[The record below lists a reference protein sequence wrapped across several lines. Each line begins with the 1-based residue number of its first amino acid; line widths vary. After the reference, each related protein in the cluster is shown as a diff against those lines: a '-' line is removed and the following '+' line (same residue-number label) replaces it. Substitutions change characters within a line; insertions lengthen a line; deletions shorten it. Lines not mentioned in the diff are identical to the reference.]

1 VICILPFAEICNN
14 ADDNCNGVIDE
25 GLVFSDWFVDQDL
38 DGFGA
43 NWYTNTCDD
52 PGVGYAL
59 LAGDCNDAD
68 SLINPAAAEIPD
80 NAVDENCDGQ
90 IVNGVADL
98 KLQSL
103 YVFPNPSAGV
113 IEILGLT
120 QTMQMEIF
128 DVLGNLVFTQWVQK
142 NERIHLDALSNGVYM
157 IRLGNKYTQRII
169 LAK

>member
-1 VICILPFAEICNN
+1 MWFPLKVWTREIEFECIDF
-14 ADDNCNGVIDE
+14 GVAKGIYE
-25 GLVFSDWFVDQDL
+25 YWKFLIFQ
-38 DGFGA
+38 
-43 NWYTNTCDD
+43 YTNTCDD

-103 YVFPNPSAGV
+103 YVFPNPSSGV

-128 DVLGNLVFTQWVQK
+128 DVLGNLVFSQWVQK